1 MHFRK
6 QTRILKS
13 QLGIFV
19 EQTDGESHSENFFAI
34 LLFFI
39 HEIINFNTVKRSM
52 ISNSKFSQSANKI
65 LFNSVKM
72 RVEKI
77 ID

>member
-1 MHFRK
+1 
-6 QTRILKS
+6 
-13 QLGIFV
+13 
-19 EQTDGESHSENFFAI
+19 
-34 LLFFI
+34 
-39 HEIINFNTVKRSM
+39 M